1 MYKNKMTVENHTHRK
16 TQSQQISDFLAR
28 EDLRYQSFVLP
39 DGSTT
44 PGHDRSY
51 LNPYIFDESAN
62 GSTLLDIGSYLGYFC
77 VEAMQRGAR
86 KAVGIEPEVESIR
99 QAREIARLCNVEP
112 NYLCGD
118 FEEWDFGEE
127 TFDTVLC
134 LNVMHH
140 MFDPVGAL
148 RKMIGL
154 ARRRIVIEFAQPRF
168 WHLLG
173 LSLSQRRVGVNS
185 LPLLLLGEVRKSRD
199 VLSRS
204 FLITSK
210 AFEVLFNQHTGLFE
224 PVTIHASPFKD
235 RGILVANKRRIKH
248 LVVIA
253 GPTASGKS
261 TLLLRLTSDPALRA
275 RLGLKSND
283 IHVQHT
289 GREELP
295 TGEVP
300 AVLFHYDIL
309 RPYLRSIRAY
319 HRDPAS
325 DYLKASEKITLVT
338 LMTPKSE
345 LQRRLKKSAGVDD
358 PSTKTKLNKRHQT
371 LYERYGEDRF
381 LETWYD
387 AWFTYCSRYPQIQ
400 DSLLYVT
407 EGGEGTFKPAE
418 DWRGEFAR
426 LHR

>member
-1 MYKNKMTVENHTHRK
+1 M
-16 TQSQQISDFLAR
+16 
-28 EDLRYQSFVLP
+28 
-39 DGSTT
+39 
-44 PGHDRSY
+44 
-51 LNPYIFDESAN
+51 
-62 GSTLLDIGSYLGYFC
+62 
-77 VEAMQRGAR
+77 
-86 KAVGIEPEVESIR
+86 GIEPEVESIR

-118 FEEWDFGEE
+118 FEELDFGEE

-248 LVVIA
+248 FVVVARADSQRKKHASVALDVGPGASRAA
-253 GPTASGKS
+253 GP
-261 TLLLRLTSDPALRA
+261 
-275 RLGLKSND
+275 
-283 IHVQHT
+283 
-289 GREELP
+289 
-295 TGEVP
+295 EV
-300 AVLFHYDIL
+300 
-309 RPYLRSIRAY
+309 
-319 HRDPAS
+319 
-325 DYLKASEKITLVT
+325 
-338 LMTPKSE
+338 
-345 LQRRLKKSAGVDD
+345 
-358 PSTKTKLNKRHQT
+358 KRHSRST
-371 LYERYGEDRF
+371 YGQGGTADRRSSGCPVP
-381 LETWYD
+381 L
-387 AWFTYCSRYPQIQ
+387 
-400 DSLLYVT
+400 
-407 EGGEGTFKPAE
+407 
-418 DWRGEFAR
+418 
-426 LHR
+426 